1 MNPEEKLVVVIAD
14 DAIGKDT
21 PHGRTIKR
29 IVDGLHEFDILV
41 ASIASLE
48 DARSAY
54 ANLPEADC
62 ILISWTLGGAGSKH
76 NADAKQLIHEIRQ
89 RNEDIPIFLMA
100 EPAGEAPGALT
111 VDTIREVNE
120 YVYIM
125 DDTPEFI
132 AGRII
137 AAANRYKESLYPPFF
152 GALVKFSKDFE
163 YSWHT
168 PGHAGGTAFRKSPA
182 GRMFYKFFGEQLFR
196 SDLSISVG
204 ELGSLLDHSG
214 PLGEAE
220 RYAAKVFGADMTYFV
235 TNGTS
240 TANKIVF
247 FGRVTKD
254 DVVLVD
260 RNCHKSAEHAL
271 TMTHSVAVF
280 MIPTRNRYG
289 IIGPIPPGEM
299 TPGMIKS
306 KIDACPTTKGIE
318 NKKPVHAIITNST
331 YDGLCYHATQ
341 IEELLGKSV
350 DSIHFDEAWYGYAR
364 FNPLYRERFA
374 MRDGAKNPKG
384 PTVFATQ
391 STHKLLAALSQASMV
406 HVRNGRIP
414 IEHSRFNE
422 GFMMHSSTSPL
433 YTIMASLD
441 VSSKMMDGAAGRVL
455 TTESIEEAIRFRRT
469 MARIH
474 EEVCGGKKSK
484 DWWFGMWQPD
494 TVTDP
499 KTKKKVPFADASIET
514 LRDNPSAWVLHP
526 GEKWH
531 GFEGLPDDYCMLDP
545 IKVTVTMPGVQ
556 DDGSLDTWGIPA
568 AVVVK
573 FLDTRGI
580 VNEKSGDYII
590 LFLFSMGITKGKWGT
605 LVTELF
611 EFKRHYDEKTPLE
624 EIFPDL
630 TGSYPDRYGGMTLP
644 SLSDEMHK
652 FKKDHR
658 MCELLQEAF
667 SILPVPGL
675 SYADAFKNLVR
686 GDVEHVPVSK
696 AGNRIVATGIVPYP
710 PGIPLLAPGERTGKP
725 NEPLLQYLKSMQDFD
740 KQFPGF
746 EHDTHGVETIK
757 GEYMMYCIKE
767 GR

>member
-62 ILISWTLGGAGSKH
+62 IMISWTLGGTGSKH

-100 EPAGEAPGALT
+100 EPTGEAPGALT

-120 YVYIM
+120 YIYIM

-280 MIPTRNRYG
+280 MIPSRNRYG

-306 KIDACPTTKGIE
+306 KIDACPTTKGIG

-341 IEELLGKSV
+341 VEELLGKSV

-441 VSSKMMDGAAGRVL
+441 VSTKMMDGAAGRVL

-474 EEVCGGKKSK
+474 EEVSGGKKSK
-484 DWWFGMWQPD
+484 DWWFGIWQPD

-499 KTKKKVPFADASIET
+499 KTKKKITFADASIEV

-531 GFEGLPDDYCMLDP
+531 GFGGLPDDYCMLDP
-545 IKVTVTMPGVQ
+545 IKVTVTMPGVH

-605 LVTELF
+605 LITELF

-630 TGSYPDRYGGMTLP
+630 TGAYPDRYGGMTLT
-644 SLSDEMHK
+644 SLTDEMHT
-652 FKKDHR
+652 FKKEHR

-667 SILPVPGL
+667 SILPVPGV

-686 GDVEHVPVSK
+686 GDVEQVPVSK

-710 PGIPLLAPGERTGKP
+710 PGIPLLAPGERTGKL

-740 KQFPGF
+740 TQFPGF
-746 EHDTHGVETIK
+746 EHDTHGVEIIK
-757 GEYMMYCIKE
+757 GEYMMYCIRE